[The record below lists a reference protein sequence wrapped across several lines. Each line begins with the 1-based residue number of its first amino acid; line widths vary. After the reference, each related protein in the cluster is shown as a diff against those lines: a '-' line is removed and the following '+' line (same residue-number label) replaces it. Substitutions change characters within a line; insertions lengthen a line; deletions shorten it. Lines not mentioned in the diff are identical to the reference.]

1 MSLRKYVEDNFMKDD
16 LFNLIY
22 EYVDENMITDED
34 SDFIEFLGFDF
45 EEFVIE
51 EDDITVEDL
60 LSSNYFWEG

>member
-1 MSLRKYVEDNFMKDD
+1 MSLRKYVETNFMKDD

-22 EYVDENMITDED
+22 EYVYENMITDED

-51 EDDITVEDL
+51 EDDVTVEDL
-60 LSSNYFWEG
+60 LLNNYFE

>member
-22 EYVDENMITDED
+22 EYVEENMITDED

-51 EDDITVEDL
+51 EDDVTVEDL
-60 LSSNYFWEG
+60 LLNNYFE